1 MKLKKYN
8 QLFEEID
15 PKDWRDEYDDE
26 LFGRPYYSS
35 KDNYNYREDEDSW
48 MNDKLKY
55 DDEDDYD
62 EDDYNRYGHGPDE
75 DDINDDDMS
84 HLLYLLRSMFNNS
97 GIENVYV
104 ENKKM
109 DISISVEMRRRE
121 RLRDIMKVF
130 EVANKLKKDILAQYD
145 SEFEMWETKDGR
157 PMLVF
162 NFYYDEGLEDDML
175 PF

>member
-1 MKLKKYN
+1 MKLRKYS
-8 QLFEEID
+8 QMFEEID
-15 PKDWRDEYDDE
+15 PKDWKDEYDDE
-26 LFGRPYYSS
+26 LFGRPHYSS

-48 MNDKLKY
+48 MNDNLN
-55 DDEDDYD
+55 DDEDDW
-62 EDDYNRYGHGPDE
+62 EGYNRYGHGPVE
-75 DDINDDDMS
+75 DDDDMSTDDMS

-109 DISISVEMRRRE
+109 DITISVEMRRRE
-121 RLRDIMKVF
+121 RLRDIIKVF
-130 EVANKLKKDILAQYD
+130 EVSNKLKKDILAQYD
-145 SEFEMWETKDGR
+145 SEFSMWETKDGR